1 MDWLLLPP
9 EVNSGLL
16 YSGPGS
22 GPMLAAAA
30 EWDALAAE
38 LESTANGY
46 SAAVSG
52 LTAQAW
58 TGPSSMLMTAAANAY
73 FEWLTTSAAQALQ
86 TANQAYTAAAAY
98 ETAYAMTVPP
108 PLIAANRAQ
117 LTALVAT
124 NFLGQNTAA
133 IMATEAEYMEMWA
146 QDADAMYA
154 YAGASTPASTLTPF
168 TEPPQTTNPAGQDA
182 QARSVAQTTAKTT
195 TARTQSLVQLAQL
208 QNTGS
213 FTVGPGDIATY
224 GGITIINNANGP
236 FTYTIEGSLSGNG
249 IIQILDATDV
259 LTIAQGGTLIVNGT
273 LHLQAGASLTV
284 ASGGALNIAGLSGSV
299 IVNTGSLSVG
309 SGATLTVNQS
319 VLAVHGGSLALA
331 NSLVTV
337 SGGANLQLGGAVT
350 SIHSGI
356 VTASATDTAGI
367 QAAIA
372 AGHLS
377 ITSTG
382 SSVVPVAPAA
392 ATPGAIAPPGM
403 SAPGLAGT
411 SGIQPQLSVDG
422 LMDLARSV
430 SGADLAADAAPVAG

>member
-9 EVNSGLL
+9 EVNSGLM

-58 TGPSSMLMTAAANAY
+58 SGPSSMLMTAAANPY
-73 FEWLTTSAAQALQ
+73 VEWLTTSAAQALQ

-124 NFLGQNTAA
+124 NFLGQNTPA
-133 IMATEAEYMEMWA
+133 IMATEAEYIAMWA
-146 QDADAMYA
+146 QDAAAMYA
-154 YAGASTPASTLTPF
+154 YAGASTPASTLPPF

-182 QARSVAQTTAKTT
+182 QARSLAQATGNATS
-195 TARTQSLVQLAQL
+195 ARTQSLVQLAQL

-224 GGITIINNANGP
+224 GGVSIFNNANGP
-236 FTYTIEGSLSGNG
+236 FTYTIAGSLSGNG
-249 IIQILDATDV
+249 IIQILDASDV
-259 LTIAQGGTLIVNGT
+259 LTVAQGGTLIVNGT

-284 ASGGALNIAGLSGSV
+284 ASGGTLNIAGLSGSV
-299 IVNTGSLSVG
+299 VVNTGSLGVG
-309 SGATLTVNQS
+309 SGST
-319 VLAVHGGSLALA
+319 
-331 NSLVTV
+331 VTV
-337 SGGANLQLGGAVT
+337 SNSVFGITGGSVSVLNSAVT
-350 SIHSGI
+350 LSGGNMALGAGTTSIQSGV
-356 VTASATDTAGI
+356 VTATAVNTTAI
-367 QAAIA
+367 DSAIA

-382 SSVVPVAPAA
+382 APIVPAAA
-392 ATPGAIAPPGM
+392 ATPGAIPPGL
-403 SAPGLAGT
+403 SGPGLAGT
-411 SGIQPQLSVDG
+411 AGIQPQLSVDG

-430 SGADLAADAAPVAG
+430 SGADLAADAALVAG